1 MAGGAG
7 SSIAKGGMITK
18 IRAAARAAKS
28 GAHTVIASGREPEVI
43 VRLAHGEP
51 LGTLLYAE
59 RNRLAARKQWLADH
73 LKLAGRLYVDAGPPG
88 AAPGQEPAAGRRHR
102 VEGEFVRGA
111 AVACLDPEGR
121 EIGRGLINYSAAEAR
136 AILGQDLHG
145 RGLFMPSPARIR
157 SASSLAGESSSPR

>member
-1 MAGGAG
+1 
-7 SSIAKGGMITK
+7 GGMITK

-73 LKLAGRLYVDAGPPG
+73 LKLAGRLYVDAG
-88 AAPGQEPAAGRRHR
+88 AARALRQGKSLLPVGVTR

-136 AILGQDLHG
+136 AILGL
-145 RGLFMPSPARIR
+145 PSNQIAERLGHVDEPELIHRDNFVR
-157 SASSLAGESSSPR
+157 TG